1 MEFFQ
6 LKRGYTSVA
15 ETPAVLQWP
24 AVCYYAAVSA
34 SCLSMKQYS
43 WTQKQTKK
51 QEINLA
57 KPVSNYAKKREKNI
71 RFTCT
76 SLINMPFLTL
86 GSPTR

>member
-15 ETPAVLQWP
+15 ETPAVLQS
-24 AVCYYAAVSA
+24 ATMLQFLQVVSQ
-34 SCLSMKQYS
+34 CNNIPGHKNKQ
-43 WTQKQTKK
+43 KK
-51 QEINLA
+51 EINLA

-71 RFTCT
+71 KFTCA